1 MRMKGKFL
9 RRAAVGLFFFL
20 CLGQGFC
27 VHAGEA
33 IFDMD
38 EGVYLIQSAQDMRT
52 LALLVNG
59 SKEVE
64 PGASAHSA
72 SYRLIRDIVC
82 VRDSYTGE
90 LLGRSQEFPL
100 EGVFLP
106 EGASGSVEIQNCL
119 TGGTDI
125 MDFQEFMEKAGQN
138 VWFCAADHAYPNL
151 FWEKESRFGYAP
163 TVTGAGE

>member
-1 MRMKGKFL
+1 MHRSFVMRMKGKFL

-64 PGASAHSA
+64 PGVPAHSA
-72 SYRLIRDIVC
+72 SYRLIRDIDLSAYC
-82 VRDSYTGE
+82 RGETGWEPIGCGRDAGEDETREFNGTFDGGNHVVTGLYINLPGGEDQGLFGTRSY
-90 LLGRSQEFPL
+90 
-100 EGVFLP
+100 LP
-106 EGASGSVEIQNCL
+106 EG
-119 TGGTDI
+119 GGTVRSI
-125 MDFQEFMEKAGQN
+125 RTVG
-138 VWFCAADHAYPNL
+138 
-151 FWEKESRFGYAP
+151 AP
-163 TVTGAGE
+163 